1 MIIMKKNIYNVY
13 HIPMV
18 KIWNGYKK
26 QQMKNSIF
34 YLNPSMLPKFVIK
47 NIAKYLSF
55 ATFHSK
61 SFSFFAA
68 KKV

>member
-1 MIIMKKNIYNVY
+1 MKKNIYNVY

-26 QQMKNSIF
+26 QQMKNSRF
-34 YLNPSMLPKFVIK
+34 YRNPSMLPKFVIK
-47 NIAKYLSF
+47 NIVKISF

-61 SFSFFAA
+61 SLSFFAA

>member
-1 MIIMKKNIYNVY
+1 MKKNISNMYY
-13 HIPMV
+13 IPMF
-18 KIWNGYKK
+18 KIWNGKK
-26 QQMKNSIF
+26 QQMKNSRF
-34 YLNPSMLPKFVIK
+34 CLDPSTLPKFVIK
-47 NIAKYLSF
+47 NIVKYLSF